1 MKLLNRVLL
10 FLGDGVM
17 GVLGAFDVSGGAKID
32 LPQFPQNLILG
43 RIGLPQ
49 CGQTVGAVVVVVGCG
64 VGGVG

>member
-1 MKLLNRVLL
+1 
-10 FLGDGVM
+10 M